1 MLGSRGVEVGQV
13 WGDQELI
20 LEVEDGDEARVM
32 WRVQSS
38 KGVCVETRS
47 EAKGQNPALLAPLQM
62 CQEVQT
68 QPGWGIICSPF
79 PSTPDP
85 GPKAGE
91 GMLAPHC
98 TSLAD
103 AIGGKVGVQ
112 FPQRAP
118 LCPFLLKRDRGAW
131 QVRGGG
137 LPLLTAALLRGCT
150 HDVLREP
157 PKTVSSAAESREP
170 WAC

>member
-1 MLGSRGVEVGQV
+1 MVHCHRPLALRLPRAPYRPLVLESSQLLLRGSGSLVGENTSPERP
-13 WGDQELI
+13 G
-20 LEVEDGDEARVM
+20 
-32 WRVQSS
+32 
-38 KGVCVETRS
+38 
-47 EAKGQNPALLAPLQM
+47 PLPSM
-62 CQEVQT
+62 
-68 QPGWGIICSPF
+68 SPF